1 MSPSGR
7 LPARAVRARGW
18 RAVLAAAAT
27 VTLASGCAGTAAS
40 GGGYVAG
47 DGTLTRLDPAGRAP
61 APRITGTT
69 LEGRAFDSA
78 DLAGRV
84 IVYNVWG
91 SWCAPCRK
99 EAPALA
105 AAARATADRATFVG
119 INTRD
124 SGVAQAQ
131 ALVREAGIGY
141 DSVYDP
147 DGRLLLQFPALPP
160 SAIPTTIVVD
170 PQGRIAARLLGE
182 TTQATLVGLVDDAAA
197 GR

>member
-1 MSPSGR
+1 MRSPR
-7 LPARAVRARGW
+7 HPAAGAARV
-18 RAVLAAAAT
+18 ALAAAVT
-27 VTLASGCAGTAAS
+27 VALASGCAGPAAS
-40 GGGYVAG
+40 SGGYVAG
-47 DGTLTRLDPAGRAP
+47 DGTLARVVPEQRTP
-61 APRITGTT
+61 APRVTGTT
-69 LEGRAFDSA
+69 LEGRPFDSA
-78 DLAGRV
+78 GLAGRV
-84 IVYNVWG
+84 VVYNVWG

-141 DSVYDP
+141 ESLYDP
-147 DGRLLLQFPALPP
+147 DGRLLLLFPALPP

-170 PQGRIAARLLGE
+170 ADGRVAARILGE
-182 TTQATLVGLVDDAAA
+182 TTQATLVGLVDDVAA

>member
-1 MSPSGR
+1 MR
-7 LPARAVRARGW
+7 LPPTRSRPLRRLRLA
-18 RAVLAAAAT
+18 LAAVAT

-47 DGTLTRLDPAGRAP
+47 DGTLTRVDPADRAP
-61 APRITGTT
+61 APRIVGTT
-69 LEGRAFDSA
+69 LEGRAFDSTA
-78 DLAGRV
+78 LAGRV
-84 IVYNVWG
+84 VVYNVWG

-141 DSVYDP
+141 ESLYDP
-147 DGRLLLQFPALPP
+147 DGRLLLLFPALPP

-170 PQGRIAARLLGE
+170 PQGRIAARILGE

>member
-1 MSPSGR
+1 MR
-7 LPARAVRARGW
+7 LPPTRSRPRRRLRLA
-18 RAVLAAAAT
+18 LAAVAT

-47 DGTLTRLDPAGRAP
+47 DGTLTRVDPADRAP
-61 APRITGTT
+61 APRIVGTT
-69 LEGRAFDSA
+69 LEGRAFDSTA
-78 DLAGRV
+78 LAGRV
-84 IVYNVWG
+84 VVYNVWG

-141 DSVYDP
+141 ESLYDP
-147 DGRLLLQFPALPP
+147 DGRLLLLFPALPP

-170 PQGRIAARLLGE
+170 PQGRIAARILGE